1 VGGGGGGWEGQMLQ
15 LCRKF
20 SLSVGCADF
29 RSLSFMQESGQSQAN
44 APVYQQN
51 GESAPAFS
59 LWEQHFPRSLCSAA
73 GVAQRPSLHL
83 VAESWVIALEGY
95 ESMWRRRSL
104 PGNGSPV

>member
-1 VGGGGGGWEGQMLQ
+1 MWGWGGRWEGQMLQ

-51 GESAPAFS
+51 GESAPAFG

-73 GVAQRPSLHL
+73 GGCTEAF
-83 VAESWVIALEGY
+83 IA
-95 ESMWRRRSL
+95 
-104 PGNGSPV
+104 PGGRELGHCTGGI